1 MANKLIFVSC
11 GQLTD
16 TEKTLGVLIKTV
28 IDGTPGFEA
37 YFAET
42 VHDFEALGR
51 HVLDGICRCAGA
63 VVVLQDRGIVTHP
76 DGTEWGH
83 RSSVWVNQE
92 VAILAYRQFFEAKKI
107 PILAFAEP
115 NVRLEGAMTALIVN
129 PGSTGTPQDMVSAVK
144 TWLAEEHFISRMS
157 DELFA
162 EKWNSLTE
170 DVRKVV
176 YGLLQEGGYNVKE
189 SSVRQAVIRL
199 FGMDRELVNNAVRRA
214 LGQFTA
220 TDLVK
225 VIPSGYSGKE
235 LSVHPTWEFQLK
247 RQIDSW
253 FSEQNK
259 SSKPT

>member
-16 TEKTLGVLIKTV
+16 TEKTFGVLIKTV

-51 HVLDGICRCAGA
+51 HVLNGISRCAGA
-63 VVVLQDRGIVTHP
+63 VVVLQNRGIVMHP
-76 DGTEWGH
+76 DGAEWGH

-115 NVRLEGAMTALIVN
+115 NVRLEGAMTAIIVN
-129 PGSTGTPQDMVSAVK
+129 PRPTGTPRDMVSTVK
-144 TWLAEEHFISRMS
+144 IWLAEAHFSTGS
-157 DELFA
+157 DEAFDA
-162 EKWNSLTE
+162 KWNSLT
-170 DVRKVV
+170 DDARKVIF
-176 YGLLQEGGYNVKE
+176 GLLEEGGYNVKE
-189 SSVRQAVIRL
+189 SSVRQAVVRK
-199 FGMDRELVNNAVRRA
+199 FGIDRELVSRA
-214 LGQFTA
+214 LPEIRLQFIA

-225 VIPSGYSGKE
+225 LIDNIHSGDE

-247 RQIDSW
+247 RRIASW
-253 FSEQNK
+253 FSEQYEGG
-259 SSKPT
+259 KPT